1 MARLKKQW
9 SATEAIALAA
19 EIKKT
24 LSVSHRQAKGLI
36 DGRCVWVNEV
46 IIQKHGH
53 RLIPGQTLRVDYD
66 PERVYELIPT
76 RSKIDATPFET
87 LFEDKHLLFVNKP
100 AGLLTVPSDSPH
112 DASLADRISDHYRLR
127 GFRRFEL
134 YIVHR
139 LDKFT
144 SGVLVFAKTPEGL
157 HGLKKLF
164 NLHKIQ
170 RIYKAILV
178 GELPENSGTLRDQLM
193 EQAKTL
199 RMKVIK
205 GKTPTMGVKEAITH
219 YRVIERL
226 PGHTVLEIRLETGRR
241 NQIRVQ
247 FADRGYPL
255 LGDQVYGQE
264 SPLIDRQALH
274 AELLGFTHPVTGQQ
288 ITVQS
293 KSPYD
298 MNRVLELLRNQ
309 RRLHR
314 AETGIR
320 GDVGIYKPH
329 ITDAQKKKRVN
340 RMKKFNERTALRPST
355 NSTHTRPPRPTRRE
369 SVQIKENRTTQ
380 SSKSSPNVRV
390 WKKKT

>member
-36 DGRCVWVNEV
+36 DGRCVWVNEEV
-46 IIQKHGH
+46 IQKHGH
-53 RLIPGQTLRVDYD
+53 RLIPGQTIRVDYD

-87 LFEDKHLLFVNKP
+87 LFEDKHLIFVNKP
-100 AGLLTVPSDSPH
+100 AGLLTVPSDNPH
-112 DASLADRISDHYRLR
+112 DSSLADRISDHYRLR

-199 RMKVIK
+199 RMKVVK

-298 MNRVLELLRNQ
+298 INRVLELLRNQ

-314 AETGIR
+314 AETGIQ

-329 ITDAQKKKRVN
+329 ITDDQKKKRVN
-340 RMKKFNERTALRPST
+340 RMKKFNERTALRPIAST
-355 NSTHTRPPRPTRRE
+355 EHTRPTNKFKRAT
-369 SVQIKENRTTQ
+369 SQIKGSRSAQ
-380 SSKSSPNVRV
+380 PSGSSPKARV
-390 WKKKT
+390 WKKKI